1 MACDPVY
8 CICKQPYDVSLF
20 MIECNVCNDWFHGSC
35 VGVREDQCNDIEEYH
50 CPNCSKGFGPLT
62 LKKRKN
68 WHRHDHTE
76 EITSNTMAVQT
87 GTLVFIKELKNRTFA
102 NADEI
107 LLKKRGWELSLEYFS
122 TEGFDRPIL
131 IDEKDGLDMV
141 VPPPSFSVRDVESLV
156 GSNYELDVIDVQNQ
170 ETNKML
176 MKQWREYYN
185 HPERDKVLNVIS
197 LEFSKTKL
205 SEYVLPPRVVREMS
219 WVDIVWPE
227 VLPEETS
234 FSKPTVSKYCLM
246 SVKDSYTDFHVDFG
260 GTSVWYHILKGEKIF
275 YLIKPSLSNLT
286 LYERWVASSNQ
297 NEMFFG
303 DQVNSC
309 YRCRITEGQTFFIP
323 TGWIHAVLTDVDSLV
338 FGGNFLHT
346 FSIPLQIR
354 IYELEKRLKTP
365 QHFQFPWFEMT
376 MWYAAKHLLDLLKN
390 YKDDKKIPPTYI
402 LEGSKELLATLRS
415 WTGKKENLK
424 CHQGEI
430 PESVQYSH
438 LIKDLNKQLKEVDK
452 HPKPSRAPSQRVSSS
467 KTHKDKKKQKEKEKH
482 NKKQKQ
488 KEKPKKKKKKTLLS
502 DSDMAGLDIL
512 HQITERS
519 LNPQDVSHRLPQ
531 VISRPAYAKDGYKVH
546 AADSKSGI
554 QHTKAGGDGVPGLKL
569 KFSNGKVISRENSP
583 SLMKMQKLQMESDEE
598 MMVDVES
605 DVPNSTPV
613 QVPLKFKLSYNGK
626 SATDNSMSTSCPES
640 TSANDSDSD
649 CDVMPSDRSPKV
661 RVQTNQD
668 LYNIDALLQA
678 SQYEDQH
685 FGQHGGLSG
694 IQLDLRDRQTSPSM
708 KDAIQGMLSIALP
721 HTDPA
726 KASSMLLSRMGAKAK
741 QKVPKRKL
749 SDQEF
754 TDALPNCFQ
763 DSKYVYPSLDDDGDG
778 PLFKSRTKKMR
789 RDLKDAPWNP
799 KAKVKIPVPKTD
811 RPTRDNA
818 RRPNID
824 QGLADAAARL
834 ANKPRPKRQ
843 YIRRKPL
850 EHSKKFTSGQP
861 STSKTAL
868 AQSHSTFDFKVN
880 DPYTFDLA
888 QSAPSSVFRSTS
900 ESLSPPV
907 EGLGKPKKPKKG
919 MATAKQR
926 LSKILKLKKGGRLM
940 V

>member
-1 MACDPVY
+1 MASDPVY

-35 VGVREDQCNDIEEYH
+35 VGVREDQCNEIEEYH
-50 CPNCSKGFGPLT
+50 CPNCTRGFGPLT
-62 LKKRKN
+62 LKKRRN
-68 WHRHDHTE
+68 WHRHDPTE
-76 EITSNTMAVQT
+76 EITKNTMAVQT

-102 NADEI
+102 DASEI
-107 LLKKRGWELSLEYFS
+107 ILKKRGWELSLEYFS
-122 TEGFDRPIL
+122 ENGFDTPIL
-131 IDEKDGLDMV
+131 IEEKDGLDLL
-141 VPPPSFSVRDVESLV
+141 VPPPSFTVHDVESLV
-156 GSNYELDVIDVQNQ
+156 GSSFELDVIDVPKQ

-176 MKQWREYYN
+176 LKQWCEYYC
-185 HPERDKVLNVIS
+185 HPQRHNILNVIS

-227 VLPEETS
+227 VLPEDTG
-234 FSKPTVSKYCLM
+234 FSKPSVSKYCLM
-246 SVKDSYTDFHVDFG
+246 GVKDSYTDFHVDFG
-260 GTSVWYHILKGEKIF
+260 GTSVWYHVLKGEKIF
-275 YLIKPSLSNLT
+275 YLIKPTLSNLI
-286 LYERWVASSNQ
+286 LYERWVSSSNQ

-309 YRCRITEGQTFFIP
+309 YRCSVTEGQTLFIP
-323 TGWIHAVLTDVDSLV
+323 TGWIHAVLTNVDSLV

-376 MWYAAKHLLDLLKN
+376 MWYAAKHLLDILKN
-390 YKDDKKIPPTYI
+390 YNDDKRHPPDYI
-402 LEGSKELLATLRS
+402 LVGCKELVATLKG

-430 PESVQYSH
+430 PESVQYNY
-438 LIKDLNKQLKEVDK
+438 LIKDLSKQLKEVDVK
-452 HPKPSRAPSQRVSSS
+452 KPSRAPSQRVTSSRS
-467 KTHKDKKKQKEKEKH
+467 RKDKKKQKEKEKH
-482 NKKQKQ
+482 SKKQ
-488 KEKPKKKKKKTLLS
+488 KEKPKKKKKKTMLS
-502 DSDMAGLDIL
+502 DSDMAGLDVL
-512 HQITERS
+512 HQITQSS
-519 LNPQDVSHRLPQ
+519 LQTQDVTHNLPK
-531 VISRPAYAKDGYKVH
+531 VISRPAYSKDGYKVH
-546 AADSKSGI
+546 ASESRRNVGTY
-554 QHTKAGGDGVPGLKL
+554 QSVGEGVPGLKL
-569 KFSNGKVISRENSP
+569 KFSNGKVIKSQSD
-583 SLMKMQKLQMESDEE
+583 STYSTKMQKKVKTESDEE
-598 MMVDVES
+598 TLVDVES
-605 DVPNSTPV
+605 DIPSSPM
-613 QVPLKFKLSYNGK
+613 QVPLKLKLSFNGK
-626 SATDNSMSTSCPES
+626 SRTDSSMSSDIR
-640 TSANDSDSD
+640 DSDSD

-668 LYNIDALLQA
+668 LYNIDTLLQA
-678 SQYEDQH
+678 SQYEDYFQGQEVNVEGMQH
-685 FGQHGGLSG
+685 DF
-694 IQLDLRDRQTSPSM
+694 RKTSASM

-721 HTDPA
+721 NTDPSQ
-726 KASSMLLSRMGAKAK
+726 ASSILLSRMEVKNK
-741 QKVPKRKL
+741 EKVLPKRKL
-749 SDQEF
+749 SEQEL
-754 TDALPNCFQ
+754 TDTLPNCFQ

-778 PLFKSRTKKMR
+778 PLFKSRTKKLK

-834 ANKPRPKRQ
+834 ANKPRQKRQ

-850 EHSKKFTSGQP
+850 EHSKKYTSGQP
-861 STSKTAL
+861 STSKAAL
-868 AQSHSTFDFKVN
+868 SKSHSTFDFKVN
-880 DPYTFDLA
+880 DPYSFDLT
-888 QSAPSSVFRSTS
+888 QSAPSSVFSQVSDVTS
-900 ESLSPPV
+900 PLADSLAKS
-907 EGLGKPKKPKKG
+907 KKPKKG